1 MLFLLFYKIDKI
13 SSQKYKKIKHNLILN
28 RYFDNIIKS
37 YCTQKKTHLTF
48 FNKKVIIEKE
58 TSPNL
63 KKKMKELRY
72 LDKYFIKYKF
82 SFSLGILITIIA
94 QIFSLF
100 TPKLI
105 SSSLEAIE
113 KFDKLSSVEKSSTM
127 VIGQYREE
135 LIHNVL
141 LIIATTIIA
150 GFLTFLMRQTLIVMS
165 RHIEFDLKNEVF
177 RQYENLSQNFY
188 KQNRTGDLM
197 NRISEDVSKVRMYV
211 GPAVMYTINTFIR
224 FAIVIAYMYNVSPRL
239 TLYTLL
245 PLPIL
250 SYAIFKLSSE
260 INIRSTVFQ
269 QYLSKVS
276 SFTQEIFSGIRV
288 IKAYSLE
295 NQQQNNLI
303 SLAEESKSKS
313 LSLARVQSLFGPLM
327 LALIGISN
335 LVLIYFGGM
344 LYINGTIK
352 SIGTIAEFIL
362 YVNMLTWPVAS
373 LGWVSSMV
381 QEAEA
386 SQKRLNEFLKIVP
399 DIQNNNPSSSTVD
412 GTISFENVSYTYEDT
427 NIEALKNISFTVKKG
442 ETLAILGK
450 TGSGKSTLLSLI
462 SRMYDVTE
470 GQVKIDGKEISQL
483 NLFDLRN
490 SIGIVPQDAFLF
502 SDSIKNNIKF
512 GKENATDDEVIAAA
526 KSAVVHDNIEGF
538 NKGYD
543 TILGERG
550 ITLSGGQKQRVS
562 IARAIIKKPEILLF
576 DDCLSA
582 VDTETEE
589 AILNNL
595 FEICKDKTTIIVS
608 HRVSSAKNADK
619 IIILE
624 NGKIIQ
630 QGFHNQ
636 LINEN
641 GYYSALYL
649 KQLSEKELL

>member
-1 MLFLLFYKIDKI
+1 
-13 SSQKYKKIKHNLILN
+13 
-28 RYFDNIIKS
+28 
-37 YCTQKKTHLTF
+37 
-48 FNKKVIIEKE
+48 
-58 TSPNL
+58 
-63 KKKMKELRY
+63 MKELRY
-72 LDKYFIKYKF
+72 LNKYFIQYKF
-82 SFSLGILITIIA
+82 SFLLGIIITIVA

-105 SSSLEAIE
+105 SKSFKAIE
-113 KFDKLSSVEKSSTM
+113 DFTKDETLTKSF
-127 VIGQYREE
+127 IKQE
-135 LIHNVL
+135 LISDIL

-211 GPAVMYTINTFIR
+211 GPAVMYTINTVIR
-224 FAIVIAYMYNVSPRL
+224 FAIVITYMFNVSPRL

-245 PLPIL
+245 PLPLL
-250 SYAIFKLSSE
+250 SYAIFKISSE
-260 INIRSTVFQ
+260 INKRSTIFQ

-295 NQQQNNLI
+295 DQHQKNMVE
-303 SLAEESKSKS
+303 LADESKSKS
-313 LSLARVQSLFGPLM
+313 LSLARIQALFGPLM
-327 LALIGISN
+327 MALIGISN
-335 LVLIYFGGM
+335 LVVIYFGGLM
-344 LYINGTIK
+344 YIDGTIK

-386 SQKRLNEFLKIVP
+386 SQKRINEFLKIEP
-399 DIQNNNPSSSTVD
+399 EIQNTNPERSIIE
-412 GTISFENVSYTYEDT
+412 GTITFENVNYTYEDT
-427 NIEALKNISFTVKKG
+427 NIKALENVTFTVHKG

-450 TGSGKSTLLSLI
+450 TGSGKSTIVSLI
-462 SRMYDVTE
+462 SRLYDVTD
-470 GQVKIDGKEISQL
+470 GHITIDGKEISAV
-483 NLFDLRN
+483 NLYDLRN

-512 GKENATDDEVIAAA
+512 GKENATDEEVYAAA
-526 KSAVVHDNIEGF
+526 KSAVVHDNIMGF
-538 NKGYD
+538 NKKYE

-562 IARAIIKKPEILLF
+562 IARAVIKNPKILLF

-595 FEICKDKTTIIVS
+595 QEICRDKTTIIVS
-608 HRVSSAKNADK
+608 HRVSSAKNADR
-619 IIILE
+619 IIILDE
-624 NGKIIQ
+624 GRIIE
-630 QGFHNQ
+630 QGSHNQ
-636 LINEN
+636 LINED
-641 GYYSALYL
+641 GYYAALYL
-649 KQLSEKELL
+649 KQLSEKELQ

>member
-1 MLFLLFYKIDKI
+1 
-13 SSQKYKKIKHNLILN
+13 
-28 RYFDNIIKS
+28 
-37 YCTQKKTHLTF
+37 
-48 FNKKVIIEKE
+48 
-58 TSPNL
+58 
-63 KKKMKELRY
+63 MKELRY
-72 LDKYFIKYKF
+72 LNKYFIKYKF
-82 SFSLGILITIIA
+82 SFLLGILITIIA

-105 SSSLEAIE
+105 SKSFKAIE
-113 KFDKLSSVEKSSTM
+113 DFAKDETVSKSF
-127 VIGQYREE
+127 IQQE
-135 LIHNVL
+135 LISNIL

-165 RHIEFDLKNEVF
+165 RHVEYDLKNEVF
-177 RQYENLSQNFY
+177 RQYENLSLNFY

-211 GPAVMYTINTFIR
+211 GPAVMYTINTIIR
-224 FAIVIAYMYNVSPRL
+224 FAIVIVYMFNVSPLL

-250 SYAIFKLSSE
+250 SYAIFRISSE
-260 INIRSTVFQ
+260 INKRSTVFQ

-295 NQQQNNLI
+295 DQHQNNMVE
-303 SLAEESKSKS
+303 LANESKSKS
-313 LSLARVQSLFGPLM
+313 LNLAKIQALFGPLM
-327 LALIGISN
+327 MALIGISN
-335 LVLIYFGGM
+335 LVVIYFGGLM
-344 LYINGTIK
+344 YIDGTIK

-386 SQKRLNEFLKIVP
+386 SQKRINEFLKIVP
-399 DIQNNNPSSSTVD
+399 EIQNNNPEKSIIE
-412 GTISFENVSYTYEDT
+412 GAISFENVSYTYEDT
-427 NIEALKNISFTVKKG
+427 NIKALENVTFTVNKG

-450 TGSGKSTLLSLI
+450 TGSGKSTIVSLI
-462 SRMYDVTE
+462 SRLYDVSE
-470 GQVKIDGKEISQL
+470 GHISIDGKEISTL
-483 NLFDLRN
+483 NLYDLRN

-512 GKENATDDEVIAAA
+512 GKENATDEEVKAAA
-526 KSAVVHDNIEGF
+526 KSAMVHDNIMGF
-538 NKGYD
+538 NKKYD
-543 TILGERG
+543 TVLGERG

-562 IARAIIKKPEILLF
+562 IARAIIKNPKILLL

-595 FEICKDKTTIIVS
+595 DEICKDKTTIIVS
-608 HRVSSAKNADK
+608 HRISSAKNAGK
-619 IIILE
+619 IIILDE
-624 NGKIIQ
+624 GKIIE
-630 QGFHNQ
+630 QGSHNQ
-636 LINEN
+636 LINQE
-641 GYYSALYL
+641 GYYAALYL
-649 KQLSEKELL
+649 KQLSEKELQ

>member
-1 MLFLLFYKIDKI
+1 
-13 SSQKYKKIKHNLILN
+13 
-28 RYFDNIIKS
+28 
-37 YCTQKKTHLTF
+37 
-48 FNKKVIIEKE
+48 
-58 TSPNL
+58 
-63 KKKMKELRY
+63 MKELRY
-72 LDKYFIKYKF
+72 LDKYFVKYKY
-82 SFSLGILITIIA
+82 SFLIGIVITIVA

-105 SSSLEAIE
+105 SKSFNAIE
-113 KFDKLSSVEKSSTM
+113 KFDKLSQQEKASQAIISV
-127 VIGQYREE
+127 YEE
-135 LIHNVL
+135 GLIHNVL
-141 LIIATTIIA
+141 LIIATTVIA

-211 GPAVMYTINTFIR
+211 GPAVMYTINTLIR
-224 FAIVIAYMYNVSPRL
+224 FAIVIAYMFAVSPRL

-250 SYAIFKLSSE
+250 SYAIFKISSE
-260 INIRSTVFQ
+260 INKRSTVFQ

-295 NQQQNNLI
+295 DQHQNNMI
-303 SLAEESKSKS
+303 ELANESKSKS
-313 LSLARVQSLFGPLM
+313 LSLARIQALFGPLM

-335 LVLIYFGGM
+335 LVVIYFGGLM
-344 LYINGTIK
+344 YINGTIK

-386 SQKRLNEFLKIVP
+386 SQKRINEFLKIVP
-399 DIQNNNPSSSTVD
+399 EIQNKNPEKSIIN
-412 GTISFENVSYTYEDT
+412 GAISFENVSYTYEDT
-427 NIEALKNISFTVKKG
+427 NIKALQNVSFTVHQG

-450 TGSGKSTLLSLI
+450 TGSGKSTIISLI
-462 SRMYDVTE
+462 SRLYDVTE
-470 GQVKIDGKEISQL
+470 GRIKVDEKEISTV
-483 NLFDLRN
+483 NLYDLRN

-502 SDSIKNNIKF
+502 SDTIRNNIKF
-512 GKENATDDEVIAAA
+512 GKENATNEEVEAAA
-526 KSAVVHDNIEGF
+526 KSAVVHNNIIDF
-538 NKGYD
+538 NKQYD

-562 IARAIIKKPEILLF
+562 IARAIIKNPKILLF

-595 FEICKDKTTIIVS
+595 QEICKDKTTIIVS
-608 HRVSSAKNADK
+608 HRVSSAKNADR

-624 NGKIIQ
+624 EGRIIE
-630 QGFHNQ
+630 QGSHNQ
-636 LINEN
+636 LINQE
-641 GYYSALYL
+641 GYYADLYL
-649 KQLSEKELL
+649 KQLSEKELQ

>member
-1 MLFLLFYKIDKI
+1 
-13 SSQKYKKIKHNLILN
+13 
-28 RYFDNIIKS
+28 
-37 YCTQKKTHLTF
+37 
-48 FNKKVIIEKE
+48 
-58 TSPNL
+58 
-63 KKKMKELRY
+63 MKELQY
-72 LDKYFIKYKF
+72 LNKYFVKYKY
-82 SFSLGILITIIA
+82 SFLIGIVTTIVA

-105 SSSLEAIE
+105 SKSFKAIEDFSKQPSIDSSLIQ
-113 KFDKLSSVEKSSTM
+113 K
-127 VIGQYREE
+127 E
-135 LIHNVL
+135 LIHNIL

-197 NRISEDVSKVRMYV
+197 NRISEDVGKVRMYV

-224 FAIVIAYMYNVSPRL
+224 FAIVIVYMYNVSPRL

-260 INIRSTVFQ
+260 INKRSTVFQ

-295 NQQQNNLI
+295 NQHQKNMEEL
-303 SLAEESKSKS
+303 SLESKAKS
-313 LSLARVQSLFGPLM
+313 MNLAKVQALFGPLM
-327 LALIGISN
+327 LALIGVSN
-335 LVLIYFGGM
+335 LVVIYFGGV
-344 LYINGTIK
+344 LYINGSIK

-386 SQKRLNEFLKIVP
+386 SQKRINEFLKIKP
-399 DIQNNNPSSSTVD
+399 DIQNNRQEHSEIQ
-412 GTISFENVSYTYEDT
+412 GAIEFKNVSFTYDDT
-427 NIEALKNISFTVKKG
+427 HIKALQNISFTIHKG

-450 TGSGKSTLLSLI
+450 TGSGKSSILALI
-462 SRMYDVTE
+462 SRLYDVT
-470 GQVKIDGKEISQL
+470 DGTILVDGTAIHEV

-502 SDSIKNNIKF
+502 SDTIKNNIKF
-512 GKENATDDEVIAAA
+512 GKETATDNEVIDAA
-526 KSAVVHDNIEGF
+526 KKAVVHDNIINF
-538 NKGYD
+538 NLEYE

-562 IARAIIKKPEILLF
+562 IARAIIKDAPILLL

-589 AILNNL
+589 TILNNL
-595 FEICKDKTTIIVS
+595 LEFCKNKTTIIVS

-619 IIILE
+619 IIILDE
-624 NGKIIQ
+624 GKIIE
-630 QGFHNQ
+630 QGTHNQ
-636 LINEN
+636 LLNQN
-641 GYYSALYL
+641 GYYATLYL
-649 KQLSEKELL
+649 KQLSEKELT

>member
-1 MLFLLFYKIDKI
+1 
-13 SSQKYKKIKHNLILN
+13 
-28 RYFDNIIKS
+28 
-37 YCTQKKTHLTF
+37 
-48 FNKKVIIEKE
+48 
-58 TSPNL
+58 
-63 KKKMKELRY
+63 MKELRY
-72 LDKYFIKYKF
+72 LDKYFIKYKY

-141 LIIATTIIA
+141 LIIATTIVA

-239 TLYTLL
+239 TIYTLL

-335 LVLIYFGGM
+335 LVVIYFGGM

-399 DIQNNNPSSSTVD
+399 DIQNNNPASSSID
-412 GTISFENVSYTYEDT
+412 GTISFENISYTYEDT
-427 NIEALKNISFTVKKG
+427 NIEALKNVSFTVKKG

-526 KSAVVHDNIEGF
+526 KSAVVHENIEGF

-624 NGKIIQ
+624 NGQIIQ
-630 QGFHNQ
+630 QGSHNQ

>member
-1 MLFLLFYKIDKI
+1 
-13 SSQKYKKIKHNLILN
+13 
-28 RYFDNIIKS
+28 
-37 YCTQKKTHLTF
+37 
-48 FNKKVIIEKE
+48 
-58 TSPNL
+58 
-63 KKKMKELRY
+63 MKELRY
-72 LDKYFIKYKF
+72 LNKYFIKYKF
-82 SFSLGILITIIA
+82 SFLLGILITIIA

-105 SSSLEAIE
+105 SKSFKAIE
-113 KFDKLSSVEKSSTM
+113 DFAKDETVSKSF
-127 VIGQYREE
+127 IQQE
-135 LIHNVL
+135 LISNIL

-165 RHIEFDLKNEVF
+165 RHVEYDLKNEVF
-177 RQYENLSQNFY
+177 RQYENLSLNFY

-211 GPAVMYTINTFIR
+211 GPAVMYTINTIIR
-224 FAIVIAYMYNVSPRL
+224 FAIVIVYMFNVSPLL

-250 SYAIFKLSSE
+250 SYAIFRISSE
-260 INIRSTVFQ
+260 INKRSTVFQ

-295 NQQQNNLI
+295 DQHQNNMVE
-303 SLAEESKSKS
+303 LANESKSKS
-313 LSLARVQSLFGPLM
+313 LNLAKIQALFGPLM
-327 LALIGISN
+327 MALIGISN
-335 LVLIYFGGM
+335 LVVIYFGGLM
-344 LYINGTIK
+344 YIDGTIK

-386 SQKRLNEFLKIVP
+386 SQKRINEFLKIVP
-399 DIQNNNPSSSTVD
+399 EIQNHNPEKSIIE
-412 GTISFENVSYTYEDT
+412 GAISFENVSYTYEDT
-427 NIEALKNISFTVKKG
+427 NIKALQNVTFTVHKG

-450 TGSGKSTLLSLI
+450 TGSGKSTIVSLI
-462 SRMYDVTE
+462 SRLYDVSE
-470 GQVKIDGKEISQL
+470 GHISIDGKEISTL
-483 NLFDLRN
+483 NLYDLRN

-512 GKENATDDEVIAAA
+512 GKENATDEEVKAAA
-526 KSAVVHDNIEGF
+526 KSAVVHDNIMGF
-538 NKGYD
+538 NKKYD
-543 TILGERG
+543 TVLGERG

-562 IARAIIKKPEILLF
+562 IARAIIKNPKILLL

-595 FEICKDKTTIIVS
+595 HEICKDKTTIIVS
-608 HRVSSAKNADK
+608 HRVSSAKNAEK
-619 IIILE
+619 IIILDE
-624 NGKIIQ
+624 GQIIE
-630 QGFHNQ
+630 QGSHNQ
-636 LINEN
+636 LINQE
-641 GYYSALYL
+641 GYYAALYL
-649 KQLSEKELL
+649 KQLSEKELQ

>member
-1 MLFLLFYKIDKI
+1 
-13 SSQKYKKIKHNLILN
+13 
-28 RYFDNIIKS
+28 
-37 YCTQKKTHLTF
+37 
-48 FNKKVIIEKE
+48 
-58 TSPNL
+58 
-63 KKKMKELRY
+63 MKELQY
-72 LDKYFIKYKF
+72 LNKYFVKYKY
-82 SFSLGILITIIA
+82 SFLLGIVFTIIA
-94 QIFSLF
+94 QIFMLF

-105 SSSLEAIE
+105 SKSFKVIEAFA
-113 KFDKLSSVEKSSTM
+113 KDKTIAKSV
-127 VIGQYREE
+127 IQEE
-135 LIHNVL
+135 LISNIL

-211 GPAVMYTINTFIR
+211 GPAVMYTINTAIR
-224 FAIVIAYMYNVSPRL
+224 FTIVIVYMYNVSPRL

-260 INIRSTVFQ
+260 INVRSTIFQ

-276 SFTQEIFSGIRV
+276 SFSQEIFSGIRV

-295 NQQQNNLI
+295 NQHQNNMVN
-303 SLAEESKSKS
+303 LANESKSKS
-313 LSLARVQSLFGPLM
+313 LNLAKVQSLFGPLM

-335 LVLIYFGGM
+335 LVVIYFGGLM
-344 LYINGTIK
+344 YIDGTIK
-352 SIGTIAEFIL
+352 NIGTIAEFIL

-386 SQKRLNEFLKIVP
+386 SQKRLNEFLKVEPEIKNKNESKSV
-399 DIQNNNPSSSTVD
+399 ID
-412 GTISFENVSYTYEDT
+412 GSISFENVIYTYQDT
-427 NIEALKNISFTVKKG
+427 NITALKGISFSVKKG

-450 TGSGKSTLLSLI
+450 TGSGKSTILSLI
-462 SRMYDVTE
+462 SRMYDVS
-470 GQVKIDGKEISQL
+470 GGKITIDNSEISTI
-483 NLFDLRN
+483 NLYDLRN
-490 SIGIVPQDAFLF
+490 HIGIVPQDAFLF
-502 SDSIKNNIKF
+502 SDSIKNNIMF
-512 GKENATDDEVIAAA
+512 GKENATEEEVKSAA
-526 KSAVVHDNIEGF
+526 KSAVVHDNIMGF
-538 NKGYD
+538 NKQYE
-543 TILGERG
+543 TVLGERG

-562 IARAIIKKPEILLF
+562 IARAIIKNPPILLF

-582 VDTETEE
+582 VDTQTEE
-589 AILNNL
+589 TILNNL
-595 FEICKDKTTIIVS
+595 QEICKDKTTIIVS

-619 IIILE
+619 IIIID
-624 NGKIIQ
+624 NGQIVQ
-630 QGFHNQ
+630 QGSHNQ
-636 LINEN
+636 LINQE

-649 KQLSEKELL
+649 KQLSEKEMQ

>member
-1 MLFLLFYKIDKI
+1 
-13 SSQKYKKIKHNLILN
+13 
-28 RYFDNIIKS
+28 
-37 YCTQKKTHLTF
+37 
-48 FNKKVIIEKE
+48 
-58 TSPNL
+58 
-63 KKKMKELRY
+63 MKELRY
-72 LDKYFIKYKF
+72 LNKYFVKYKY
-82 SFSLGILITIIA
+82 SFLIGIVITIIA

-105 SSSLEAIE
+105 SKSFNAIE
-113 KFDKLSSVEKSSTM
+113 KFDKLSQQEKASQAIISVYQE
-127 VIGQYREE
+127 G

-141 LIIATTIIA
+141 LIIATTVIA

-211 GPAVMYTINTFIR
+211 GPAVMYTINTVIR
-224 FAIVIAYMYNVSPRL
+224 FAIVIMYMLNVSPRL

-250 SYAIFKLSSE
+250 SYAIFRISSE
-260 INIRSTVFQ
+260 INKRSTVFQ

-295 NQQQNNLI
+295 DQHQNNMI
-303 SLAEESKSKS
+303 ELANESKSKS
-313 LSLARVQSLFGPLM
+313 LSLARIQALFGPLM

-335 LVLIYFGGM
+335 LVVIYFGGLM
-344 LYINGTIK
+344 YINGTIK

-386 SQKRLNEFLKIVP
+386 SQKRINEFLKIVP
-399 DIQNNNPSSSTVD
+399 EIQNKNPGKSIID
-412 GTISFENVSYTYEDT
+412 GAISFENVSYTYEDT
-427 NIEALKNISFTVKKG
+427 NIKALQNVSFTVHEG

-450 TGSGKSTLLSLI
+450 TGSGKSTIVSLI
-462 SRMYDVTE
+462 SRLYDVTE
-470 GQVKIDGKEISQL
+470 GRISVDEKEISTV
-483 NLFDLRN
+483 NLYDLRN

-502 SDSIKNNIKF
+502 SDTIRNNIKF
-512 GKENATDDEVIAAA
+512 GKENATNEEVEAAA
-526 KSAVVHDNIEGF
+526 KSAVVHNNIMDF
-538 NKGYD
+538 NKQYD

-562 IARAIIKKPEILLF
+562 IARAIIKNPKILLF

-595 FEICKDKTTIIVS
+595 QEICKDKTTIIVS
-608 HRVSSAKNADK
+608 HRVSSAKNADR
-619 IIILE
+619 IIILDE
-624 NGKIIQ
+624 GQIIE
-630 QGFHNQ
+630 QGSHNQ
-636 LINEN
+636 LINQE
-641 GYYSALYL
+641 GYYADLYL
-649 KQLSEKELL
+649 KQLSEKELQ

>member
-1 MLFLLFYKIDKI
+1 
-13 SSQKYKKIKHNLILN
+13 
-28 RYFDNIIKS
+28 
-37 YCTQKKTHLTF
+37 
-48 FNKKVIIEKE
+48 
-58 TSPNL
+58 
-63 KKKMKELRY
+63 MKELRY
-72 LDKYFIKYKF
+72 LNKYFIHYKY
-82 SFSLGILITIIA
+82 SFLLGILITIVA

-105 SSSLEAIE
+105 SKSFKAIE
-113 KFDKLSSVEKSSTM
+113 DFAKDQTIPKSF
-127 VIGQYREE
+127 IQQE
-135 LIHNVL
+135 LTSNIL

-211 GPAVMYTINTFIR
+211 GPAVMYTINTVIR
-224 FAIVIAYMYNVSPRL
+224 FAIVIVYMFNVSPRL

-250 SYAIFKLSSE
+250 SYAIFKISSE
-260 INIRSTVFQ
+260 INKRSTVFQ

-276 SFTQEIFSGIRV
+276 SFTQEVFSGIRV

-295 NQQQNNLI
+295 DQHLNNMVE
-303 SLAEESKSKS
+303 LANESKSKS
-313 LSLARVQSLFGPLM
+313 LNLAKIQSLFGPLM
-327 LALIGISN
+327 MALIGISN
-335 LVLIYFGGM
+335 LVVIYFGGLM
-344 LYINGTIK
+344 YINGTIK

-386 SQKRLNEFLKIVP
+386 SQKRINEFLKIEP
-399 DIQNNNPSSSTVD
+399 EIQNNNPDKSIIE
-412 GTISFENVSYTYEDT
+412 GTITFENVSYTYEDT
-427 NIEALKNISFTVKKG
+427 HINALQNVSFTVHKG

-450 TGSGKSTLLSLI
+450 TGSGKSTIMSLI
-462 SRMYDVTE
+462 SRLYDVTE
-470 GQVKIDGKEISQL
+470 GHIAIDGKEISAV
-483 NLFDLRN
+483 NLHDLRN

-502 SDSIKNNIKF
+502 SDTIKNNIKF
-512 GKENATDDEVIAAA
+512 GKENATDQEVEAAA
-526 KSAVVHDNIEGF
+526 KSAVVHDNIMGF
-538 NKGYD
+538 NKQYQ

-562 IARAIIKKPEILLF
+562 IARAIIKNPEILLF

-595 FEICKDKTTIIVS
+595 QEICKDKTTIIVS
-608 HRVSSAKNADK
+608 HRVSSAKNADR
-619 IIILE
+619 IIVLDE
-624 NGKIIQ
+624 GKIIE
-630 QGFHNQ
+630 QGSHTQ
-636 LINEN
+636 LINQE
-641 GYYSALYL
+641 GYYADLYL
-649 KQLSEKELL
+649 KQLSEKELQ

>member
-1 MLFLLFYKIDKI
+1 
-13 SSQKYKKIKHNLILN
+13 
-28 RYFDNIIKS
+28 
-37 YCTQKKTHLTF
+37 
-48 FNKKVIIEKE
+48 
-58 TSPNL
+58 
-63 KKKMKELRY
+63 MKELSY
-72 LDKYFIKYKF
+72 LNKYFIKYKY

-105 SSSLEAIE
+105 SKSLNAIE
-113 KFDKLSSVEKSSTM
+113 KFDKLPEGQQTSQ
-127 VIGQYREE
+127 VIIDSYRQG

-141 LIIATTIIA
+141 LIIATTIVA

-177 RQYENLSQNFY
+177 KQYENLSQNFY

-224 FAIVIAYMYNVSPRL
+224 FAIVIIYMYSVSPLL
-239 TLYTLL
+239 TLYTIL

-250 SYAIFKLSSE
+250 SYCIFKLSSE
-260 INIRSTVFQ
+260 INKRSTTFQ

-276 SFTQEIFSGIRV
+276 SFSQEIFSGIRV

-295 NQQQNNLI
+295 NQHQNNMVA
-303 SLAEESKSKS
+303 LADESKKKS
-313 LSLARVQSLFGPLM
+313 LDLAKVQSLFGPLM
-327 LALIGISN
+327 IALIGISN
-335 LVLIYFGGM
+335 LVVIYFGGVM
-344 LYINGTIK
+344 YINGTIPN
-352 SIGTIAEFIL
+352 IGTIAEFIL

-386 SQKRLNEFLKIVP
+386 SQKRLNEFLKIEP
-399 DIQNNNPSSSTVD
+399 EIKNNNHGSSDIQGS
-412 GTISFENVSYTYEDT
+412 IAFENVSYTYEDT
-427 NIEALKNISFTVKKG
+427 NIEALKNVTFTVKKG

-450 TGSGKSTLLSLI
+450 TGSGKSTILSLI
-462 SRMYDVTE
+462 SRLYDVTD
-470 GQVKIDGKEISQL
+470 GRIAIDQNEISTL
-483 NLFDLRN
+483 NLNDLRN
-490 SIGIVPQDAFLF
+490 NIGIVPQDAFLF
-502 SDSIKNNIKF
+502 SDTIKNNIKF
-512 GKENATDDEVIAAA
+512 GNQNASDEEVIEAA
-526 KSAVVHDNIEGF
+526 KNAVVHDNIIAF
-538 NKGYD
+538 NKQYD

-562 IARAIIKKPEILLF
+562 IARAIIKNPAILLF

-589 AILNNL
+589 TILNNL

-624 NGKIIQ
+624 DGKIIQ
-630 QGFHNQ
+630 QGSHNQ
-636 LINEN
+636 LINQD
-641 GYYSALYL
+641 GYYSSLYL